1 MPNRTPRPP
10 ARPSACRVA
19 VVIVLAVL
27 AALVPASA
35 LAAYSS
41 ATETTV
47 TATIPEA
54 VELSGLVAS
63 PTHPGWYWAQSD
75 VWKPTDSFKA
85 CAGLSGPSLASCQ
98 QVQRARLWALRID
111 PVTHKVVESRSFA
124 VSDPAWALDP
134 VVAQNND
141 WEDISLGP
149 PRQGGRVGLLIGAV
163 GNAAN
168 NPVRDSAGRD
178 VTCSTRRLIELAEP
192 DLSDPA
198 VTTWTPTE
206 VFDLAN
212 PVGLGGLLACNFESL
227 VVGADGAGVPTAYIV
242 SRAQRKLFSRTLTV
256 GSGRA
261 PGTPVAAPGS
271 GAAYAQQVTYAG
283 EVRGATGMQLTGVD
297 ANGTSVA
304 LLARPTA
311 TAPCRILTW
320 RTSAAGIAATLTGTN
335 PVVNAVTCTGM
346 AEGLAYVRG
355 TDDLV
360 AVSDNASSRF
370 TSWWFP
376 SS

>member
-1 MPNRTPRPP
+1 M
-10 ARPSACRVA
+10 
-19 VVIVLAVL
+19 VVVVLALL

-47 TATIPEA
+47 TATVPEA

-63 PTHPGWYWAQSD
+63 PTHPGWYWAHSD
-75 VWKPTDSFKA
+75 VWKPTDSFRA
-85 CAGLSGPSLASCQ
+85 CTGLSGPSLASCQ
-98 QVQRARLWALRID
+98 QVQRARLWALRLD

-134 VVAQNND
+134 TVAQNND
-141 WEDISLGP
+141 WEDLSLGP
-149 PRQGGRVGLLIGAV
+149 PREGGRVGLLIGAV

-178 VTCSTRRLIELAEP
+178 VTCSTRRLIELREP

-198 VTTWTPTE
+198 VRTWTPQL

-212 PVGLGGLLACNFESL
+212 PVGLGGLLSCNFESL
-227 VVGADGAGVPTAYIV
+227 VVGADGAGTPTAYVV
-242 SRAQRKLFSRTLTV
+242 SRAQRKLFTRALTL

-261 PGTPVAAPGS
+261 PGTPVAPPGS
-271 GAAYAQQVTYAG
+271 GASYEQQVTYAG
-283 EVRGATGMQLTGVD
+283 VVRGATGMQLTGVD

-320 RTSAAGIAATLTGTN
+320 KTSAAGIAAALTGTN
-335 PVVNAVTCTGM
+335 PVVNAVTCTGT
-346 AEGLAYVRG
+346 AESLAYVRG

-360 AVSDNASSRF
+360 AVSDSASSRF
-370 TSWWFP
+370 TSWYFP